1 MCVHACVHACVG
13 ACVYVCVLLMIGA
26 CVYVCVLL
34 MIGGASSRRVIVR
47 ALLAFVFNLVGA
59 LCTGTAISWGGAV
72 LR

>member
-1 MCVHACVHACVG
+1 MCACVCMHAWVCV
-13 ACVYVCVLLMIGA
+13 CVYVCVLLMMG
-26 CVYVCVLL
+26 
-34 MIGGASSRRVIVR
+34 GGASSRRVIVR